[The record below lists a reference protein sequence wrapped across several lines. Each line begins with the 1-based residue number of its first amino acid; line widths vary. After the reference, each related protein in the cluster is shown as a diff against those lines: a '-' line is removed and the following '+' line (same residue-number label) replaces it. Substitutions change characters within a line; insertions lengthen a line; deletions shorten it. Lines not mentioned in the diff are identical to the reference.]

1 MPGLLVLLMMTIEGM
16 AFVAL
21 LVMLAVVAFVALTM
35 LLVMLAVVAFVALL
49 VMLAVVAFVM
59 LLMMFTGLSR
69 QRMAQTIKQTHHC
82 PPRRFGVTHE
92 RQALLSAATP
102 STPPVPAHKQITR
115 VSANAYWEYTPCII
129 PCWGDDGWTA
139 RGQRVTVMEGQW

>member
-92 RQALLSAATP
+92 RQALLSGGDSIDT
-102 STPPVPAHKQITR
+102 TR
-115 VSANAYWEYTPCII
+115 SRTQTDHSSVGECLLGVYSMYHSV
-129 PCWGDDGWTA
+129 
-139 RGQRVTVMEGQW
+139 RG

>member
-16 AFVAL
+16 
-21 LVMLAVVAFVALTM
+21 
-35 LLVMLAVVAFVALL
+35 AFVALL

-92 RQALLSAATP
+92 RQALLSGGDSIDTTRSRTQTDHP
-102 STPPVPAHKQITR
+102 SVGECLLGVYSMYHS
-115 VSANAYWEYTPCII
+115 VL
-129 PCWGDDGWTA
+129 G
-139 RGQRVTVMEGQW
+139 

>member
-21 LVMLAVVAFVALTM
+21 LVMLAVVAFVM
-35 LLVMLAVVAFVALL
+35 LLM
-49 VMLAVVAFVM
+49 MLAVVAFVM

-92 RQALLSAATP
+92 RQALLSGGDSIDT
-102 STPPVPAHKQITR
+102 TR
-115 VSANAYWEYTPCII
+115 SRTQTDHSSVGECLLGVYSMYHSV
-129 PCWGDDGWTA
+129 
-139 RGQRVTVMEGQW
+139 RG